1 MKNLSVEDAR
11 ARMLDGVGPGAPET
25 LTLDTAAL
33 GRYLAET
40 IRAQRDQPPFDAS
53 AMDGWAVRLADTADE
68 SVRLRIA
75 GESAAG
81 AGYEQA
87 LQAGEAVRIF
97 TGAPVPAGADM
108 VCIQEEA
115 VRDGDRVRM
124 GPLRGKS
131 NIRGRGGDFHA
142 GEALLEAG
150 MRLTPARLS
159 LAAAGG
165 AAEARFAPRPRIA
178 ILSTGEELV
187 AAGGAP
193 GPWQIFDSNSPGLT
207 ALAASWGAVA
217 QRLATTGDDLDAIAD
232 AVRGVEADLIV
243 TVGGASVGD
252 HDLVKPA
259 LERLGLKQT
268 VGSIAVRPGK
278 PTWFGTLEDG
288 RRVLGLPGNP
298 ASAFVCAELFL
309 KPLLTAWQGGDPALR
324 LFSAPLSVPLE
335 ATGPR
340 EHWMRGEIEQADDG
354 TLRVRAF
361 PDQESS
367 LIGVFARAE
376 ALVRRRP
383 GASAAGVG
391 ELVDVLRLG
400 GS

>member
-1 MKNLSVEDAR
+1 MKNLTVEDAR
-11 ARMLDGVGPGAPET
+11 ARMLDGVAPGPAET
-25 LTLDTAAL
+25 LPLDTTAL

-40 IRAQRDQPPFDAS
+40 LRASRDQPPFDAS
-53 AMDGWAVRLADTADE
+53 AMDGWAVRLADAADTA
-68 SVRLRIA
+68 VLLRIA

-81 AGYEQA
+81 AGYGQT
-87 LQAGEAVRIF
+87 LQPGEAVRIF
-97 TGAPVPAGADM
+97 TGAPVPHGADR

-115 VRDGDRVRM
+115 TREGDHVRL
-124 GPLRGKS
+124 GPLTGKS

-142 GEALLEAG
+142 SETLLEAG

-165 AAEARFAPRPRIA
+165 WDRAKMAPRPRIA

-187 AAGGAP
+187 AAGGVP

-207 ALAASWGAVA
+207 ALAASWGATA
-217 QRLATTGDDLDAIAD
+217 QRLATTGDNLDAIAD
-232 AVRGVEADLIV
+232 AVRHADADLIV

-259 LERLGLKQT
+259 LERLGLKQS
-268 VGSIAVRPGK
+268 VGSIGIRPGK
-278 PTWFGTLEDG
+278 PTWFGVLEDG

-309 KPLLTAWQGGDPALR
+309 KPLLTAWQGGDPR
-324 LFSAPLSVPLE
+324 LSVFSLPLAVPLE

-340 EHWMRGEIEQADDG
+340 EHWMRGEVEQAEDG

-376 ALVRRRP
+376 ALVRRRAGAP
-383 GASAAGVG
+383 GAGVG

-400 GS
+400 